1 MIMDRE
7 EEGTLTPVMTDD
19 DVTFIHIKCNNIYVV
34 AVTQGKI
41 SIIKFFQYNRFFRK
55 RECDVHCFVYA
66 QIVSSFRRIF

>member
-34 AVTQGKI
+34 AVTQGKSYI
-41 SIIKFFQYNRFFRK
+41 TTSDEFLTTIK
-55 RECDVHCFVYA
+55 EMPM
-66 QIVSSFRRIF
+66 